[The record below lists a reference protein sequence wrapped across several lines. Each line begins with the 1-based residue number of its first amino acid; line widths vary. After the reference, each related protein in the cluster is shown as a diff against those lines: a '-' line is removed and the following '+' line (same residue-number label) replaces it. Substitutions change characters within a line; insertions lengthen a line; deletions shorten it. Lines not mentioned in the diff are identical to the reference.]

1 MTPVDHMPPGEWL
14 ALKLIFAHVTK
25 VFGDDYAAAVK
36 EINRELANGRV
47 RAMVRTLINGKEDD
61 LPVEFWETHKVSS
74 IGPGHITVRS
84 KEYPSQGHRFL
95 LRRSD
100 VGKLWPT
107 NNQATAAA
115 DETLSPWPRKGAAG
129 AKGDYDWPK
138 ILLEAVSYMLD
149 NSLPKSLT
157 DLCNEIERHFGD
169 DAPGETVLKTQ
180 LRPFYQAF
188 KKANAK

>member
-1 MTPVDHMPPGEWL
+1 MKPDDPMPPGEWR
-14 ALKLIFAHVTK
+14 ALKLVFAHVTK

-47 RAMVRTLINGKEDD
+47 RAMVRTLADGKEHE
-61 LPVEFWETHKVSS
+61 LPVEFWQTHKANSG
-74 IGPGHITVRS
+74 GPGHITVPS
-84 KEYPSQGHRFL
+84 KEYPSQEYRFFL
-95 LRRSD
+95 QQK
-100 VGKLWPT
+100 VWPIDNEAIT
-107 NNQATAAA
+107 EAVTEARP
-115 DETLSPWPRKGAAG
+115 PWPRKGSPAG

-157 DLCNEIERHFGD
+157 ELCNHIENRFGD
-169 DAPGETVLKTQ
+169 DAPGETALKNQ
-180 LRPFYQAF
+180 LRPFYQVF